1 MVMYKKSLSFIHH
14 FSSFCFWQVECCL
27 RLLQEFSPNN
37 FEPKTRGCGE
47 DCDKKVLVKFG
58 KMIQQTDQLV
68 ELSLDQQIYD
78 LIDAAGSKGATFRE
92 VGIGSCT
99 CLIDSVATL

>member
-1 MVMYKKSLSFIHH
+1 
-14 FSSFCFWQVECCL
+14 
-27 RLLQEFSPNN
+27 
-37 FEPKTRGCGE
+37 
-47 DCDKKVLVKFG
+47 
-58 KMIQQTDQLV
+58 MIQQTDQLV